1 MTKLLAPAGT
11 LEKLYW
17 VSAYG
22 ADEVYFGMKNFSLR
36 SFAGNFTF
44 EEAEEGLN
52 HLHKLGKQGFV
63 TLNIYPR
70 SNEYEDLKKT
80 ALRLEEIGADA
91 FIVADIGL
99 ISTLIETCPKVP
111 IHVSTQANTVS
122 SQTSLFY
129 SKMGATRVNLA
140 RELSFDEIKQIAED
154 TKGKIETEVF
164 IHGSVCFSY
173 SGRCAISDYL
183 AKRGANKGQCAQS
196 CRWKYYLSEETRP
209 NEYMPVFEDERGLYL
224 FNSRDLA
231 LYRYVKKL
239 QEAGVTSLKIEGRMK
254 NIHYLASVVSIYR
267 QLLDGKEIP
276 DEKCLELLSRV
287 SNRRYSEGFMR
298 NGQVNENDYSTDLA
312 KYISDAEFI
321 AHGTGNIKD
330 DLREFKVKGNMYA
343 GETLEML
350 TPNGDI
356 TSLTLPSPILC
367 GDGKYREVVHSSDT
381 AMLDKNLHE
390 FAMLRRL
397 REKG

>member
-22 ADEVYFGMKNFSLR
+22 ADEVYFGMKNFSPR

-52 HLHKLGKQGFV
+52 HLHKLGKQGFI

-80 ALRLEEIGADA
+80 AKRLEEIGADA

-224 FNSRDLA
+224 FNSRDL
-231 LYRYVKKL
+231 
-239 QEAGVTSLKIEGRMK
+239 T
-254 NIHYLASVVSIYR
+254 
-267 QLLDGKEIP
+267 
-276 DEKCLELLSRV
+276 
-287 SNRRYSEGFMR
+287 
-298 NGQVNENDYSTDLA
+298 
-312 KYISDAEFI
+312 EFI
-321 AHGTGNIKD
+321 FFIIP
-330 DLREFKVKGNMYA
+330 KV
-343 GETLEML
+343 L
-350 TPNGDI
+350 
-356 TSLTLPSPILC
+356 LC
-367 GDGKYREVVHSSDT
+367 
-381 AMLDKNLHE
+381 LNL
-390 FAMLRRL
+390 
-397 REKG
+397 

>member
-52 HLHKLGKQGFV
+52 HLHKLGKQGFI

-70 SNEYEDLKKT
+70 SNEYEELKKT
-80 ALRLEEIGADA
+80 ARRLEEIGADA

-154 TKGKIETEVF
+154 
-164 IHGSVCFSY
+164 
-173 SGRCAISDYL
+173 SDYL

-231 LYRYVKKL
+231 LYRFVKQL
-239 QEAGVTSLKIEGRMK
+239 QEVGVTSLKIEGRMK

-330 DLREFKVKGNMYA
+330 DMREFKVKGNMYA

-356 TSLTLPSPILC
+356 TSLTLPNPILC

-381 AMLDKNLHE
+381 AMLDKNLDE

-397 REKG
+397 REK